1 MFSILQK
8 METGL
13 ATFTWQAIGVS
24 ESINFKRLEVDNT
37 TLIALLHAGRLNKN
51 SGTYIQSGDEVTIN
65 TTHPHGFLV
74 DSRVD
79 LEILNGGLSGGVF
92 RVTTRLSSTS
102 FKVTHPSSGTASGDL
117 YAYDTS
123 GRVGI
128 GVAAP
133 QTLLHVGGLNKISG
147 TYIQSGV
154 EVTINTTDPHGF
166 VVDSGVTLEIL
177 NGGLSGGVFRVTT
190 RLSPTSFKVTHP
202 SSGTASGDLIAYSI
216 VFKNDYLTDISTG
229 SYTDNLDQ
237 NGTIVL
243 NEICSMPRLDG
254 NLDYTGTIW
263 VNNNNRYLR
272 NCGASLAMGG
282 YAATSRQSI
291 FSRVSGV
298 QSLESDQ
305 RNGDF
310 TVETMFQSGSVNA
323 DFERYFEVINVFL
336 SGHGYSLGQRVKL
349 DFTATPGGT
358 PPSSGVYEITSLTPN
373 TFTVDSK
380 PGEDGTVSGTVD
392 VETFDARLYE
402 RLRVTSGGDVGMGTI
417 TPSAKFDNFRR
428 DTITNGIDNQLFYRQ
443 IEVPITAES
452 GASAETHLLGSSSLT
467 TLLPDPRR
475 FGEIGYITRFGPSTQ
490 NEIGGLCRGAGIAS
504 SKNPSTNLTY
514 GYLALTCDGEIRYY
528 DEGENFRPFDPS
540 PGYNR
545 GWASVPQGNITGG
558 VLVKVDEDGIPI
570 WATRQDGIDSHDFN
584 GSVTVLNVNTDSPF
598 IVVAG
603 QFSGFTASEV
613 STVEMDLSDKEGNLS
628 NEHKI
633 RFRRQNSS
641 EDSSEYYY
649 VAIYDDDG
657 NPVGSL
663 GLRTLGTGGTQT
675 ALPTARS
682 KPVVS
687 ALKTSDDGTYYFYL
701 SVGLAATDSQIEIV
715 RNSIDGEVVS
725 ADYVTYIPPIAAGV
739 SASDR
744 FLFLT
749 KLSFQSDRPIPIE
762 LDWKTVINSPSFD
775 EPGMRSYSHIT
786 TDVDDNAVFS
796 GYYGGTGTLKFFED
810 SSLNP
815 VFEMATG
822 NQTGGLGTGNQ
833 TGGFISKYSPGG
845 QFLWAVKQDG
855 VNHEVTYSIA
865 TDRFGNVFSTGTL
878 SNTLNNRVFPTDL
891 TTVTENSIY
900 LYEFDSST
908 KSLALAY
915 TLTRNVKGLNAYL
928 CKYDS
933 GGKFQWI
940 TTIEDDSSTDT
951 SGLYSEYSEFPF
963 GLTVDLNDNVLVSV
977 ACSSEFIVI
986 YNQDNSR
993 TAGVYPFKEL
1003 RFPNERGTL
1012 LVRYDGNGRCL
1023 NYFKGVAGDTRTLQ
1037 IPRTLQIESL
1047 HTSSGGQ
1054 IMISGTTNS
1063 FRYYFYSPDGSVF
1076 RSVLNRGDFVTG
1088 DSEENFFVNIP
1099 YQPTYILRNPR
1110 DPMLTFRIKLLN
1122 PGEIPCYVTFLDL
1135 EIDQT
1140 YDYVSVPANGSVE
1153 LEFQGGKWTSITNRI
1168 RGPIFVD
1175 DRVFSVQIGSTE
1187 PTDSNFEV
1195 VGSMI
1200 VNGETETFQTLSC
1213 KNIFVTSDERFKRNI
1228 EPLTLS
1234 NPLDQID
1241 VVEYKLKYLPEPQ
1254 NCKIGVIAQDV
1265 EEVYKNIVYERAF
1278 DDMSVKSVQMEQLFT
1293 LNVAQT
1299 KQMAVALG
1307 SLEEDYRENLEL
1319 MNRIRN
1325 RVQKR

>member
-1 MFSILQK
+1 
-8 METGL
+8 METGV
-13 ATFTWQAIGVS
+13 ATFTWQAVGVS

-37 TLIALLHAGRLNKN
+37 TLVAN
-51 SGTYIQSGDEVTIN
+51 DV
-65 TTHPHGFLV
+65 
-74 DSRVD
+74 
-79 LEILNGGLSGGVF
+79 
-92 RVTTRLSSTS
+92 SS
-102 FKVTHPSSGTASGDL
+102 
-117 YAYDTS
+117 
-123 GRVGI
+123 RVGI
-128 GVAAP
+128 GVTAP
-133 QTLLHVGGLNKISG
+133 QSLLHVGGLNKISG
-147 TYIQSGV
+147 TYTQAGV
-154 EVTINTTDPHGF
+154 EVTVTTSNPHGF

-177 NGGLSGGVFRVTT
+177 NGGLSGGTFRVSTL
-190 RLSPTSFKVTHP
+190 LSPTSFKITYP
-202 SSGTASGDLIAYSI
+202 SSGSATGDLVAYSI

-229 SYTDNLDQ
+229 SYTNDLDQ

-263 VNNNNRYLR
+263 INNNNRYLR

-282 YAATSRQSI
+282 YTATSQQSI

-298 QSLESDQ
+298 QTLESDQ

-323 DFERYFEVINVFL
+323 IFERYFEVINVFL
-336 SGHGYSLGQRVKL
+336 SGHGYSLGQRVKMN
-349 DFTATPGGT
+349 FTATSGGT
-358 PPSSGVYEITSLTPN
+358 PPTFGVYEITSLTPN
-373 TFTVDSK
+373 TFTVDSN
-380 PGEDGTVSGTVD
+380 PGESGTVSGTVV
-392 VETFDARLYE
+392 VETFDAKLYE
-402 RLRVTSGGDVGMGTI
+402 RLRVTSGGNVGMGTI
-417 TPSAKFDNFRR
+417 TPSVKFDNFGR
-428 DTITNGIDNQLFYRQ
+428 DTITNGIDNQLFYKQ

-467 TLLPDPRR
+467 TLLPDPSR

-490 NEIGGLCRGAGIAS
+490 NEIGGICRGAGIAS

-545 GWASVPQGNITGG
+545 GWASVPQGNINRGG

-584 GSVTVLNVNTDSPF
+584 GSVTVLNANTDSPF

-603 QFSGFTASEV
+603 QFSGLTASEV
-613 STVEMDLSDKEGNLS
+613 STVEMDLTDKEGNLS

-633 RFRRQNSS
+633 RFRRQNPSG
-641 EDSSEYYY
+641 DSSEYYY
-649 VAIYDDDG
+649 IAIYDDDG

-687 ALKTSDDGTYYFYL
+687 ALKTSDNGTYYFYL

-715 RNSIDGEVVS
+715 RNSIDGGVVS
-725 ADYVTYIPPIAAGV
+725 AQYDTYIPPTAAGV
-739 SASDR
+739 GASDR

-749 KLSFQSDRPIPIE
+749 KLSFDSGRTIPIE
-762 LDWKTVINSPSFD
+762 LDWKTVINSSSFD

-786 TDVDDNAVFS
+786 VDVDDNAVFS
-796 GYYGGTGTLKFFED
+796 GYYGGGGSLKFFEE
-810 SSLNP
+810 SSPTP
-815 VFEMATG
+815 VFEMT
-822 NQTGGLGTGNQ
+822 TGNQ
-833 TGGFISKYSPGG
+833 TGGFISKYSPSG
-845 QFLWAVKQDG
+845 QFVWAVKQDG
-855 VNHEVTYSIA
+855 VSHEVSYSIA
-865 TDRFGNVFSTGTL
+865 TDSFGNVFSTGTL
-878 SNTLNNRVFPTDL
+878 SNTLNDRVFPTDL
-891 TTVTENSIY
+891 TTVTTNSID
-900 LYEFDSST
+900 LYDFESSSEPLT
-908 KSLALAY
+908 LTY
-915 TLTRNVKGLNAYL
+915 TLTRSVKGLNAYL
-928 CKYDS
+928 CKYNS
-933 GGKFQWI
+933 EGKFQWI

-951 SGLYSEYSEFPF
+951 SGLYSEFPF
-963 GLTVDLNDNVLVSV
+963 GLTVDLNGNVLVSV
-977 ACSSEFIVI
+977 ACFSEFIVI
-986 YNQDNSR
+986 YNQNNSQPS
-993 TAGVYPFKEL
+993 GVYPFKEL

-1037 IPRTLQIESL
+1037 IESL
-1047 HTSSGGQ
+1047 HTTSGGQ

-1088 DSEENFFVNIP
+1088 ESEENFFVNIP

-1175 DRVFSVQIGSTE
+1175 DRVFSVQIGTTDT
-1187 PTDSNFEV
+1187 TDSNFEV
-1195 VGSMI
+1195 VGSVVI
-1200 VNGETETFQTLSC
+1200 NGETETFQTLSC

-1234 NPLDQID
+1234 NPLDQIE

-1265 EEVYKNIVYERAF
+1265 EEVYKNIIYERAF
-1278 DDMSVKSVQMEQLFT
+1278 NDMTVKTVQMEQLFT

-1307 SLEEDYRENLEL
+1307 SLEEDYRENLDL
-1319 MNRIRN
+1319 LKRIRK